1 MKCFACGKGDLLHH
15 SKPLTYTYKGQSIE
29 LEQPGLWCD
38 ICNEGI
44 LSNDDIAK
52 TESAFDEFKAKVDG
66 LLTPKE
72 IRRIRKD
79 VLKITQEEA
88 GRIFGGGKNAFGRYE
103 RGVTKPIAAVSNLL
117 KMLEMHPEDK
127 NFFLNK
133 EKNEQRPRY

>member
-1 MKCFACGKGDLLHH
+1 MKCFACGQGKLLQRT
-15 SKPLTYTYKGQSIE
+15 KLLTYTYKGQSIE
-29 LEQPGLWCD
+29 LKQSGLWCD
-38 ICNEGI
+38 HCDEGI
-44 LSNDDIAK
+44 LSDDDIK
-52 TESAFDEFKAKVDG
+52 ETELAFDEFKSKVDG
-66 LLTPKE
+66 LLPPKE

-103 RGVTKPIAAVSNLL
+103 RGLTKPMAAVSNLL

-133 EKNEQRPRY
+133 EVARQQPRH